1 MPSQPDES
9 AALAIQTPAINDRS
23 LAAGLAYAMGSRVTG
38 ISFDAGTGLML
49 GKVRGSADTPYSTTA
64 KLVRK
69 GGGWSCT
76 VGVCSCPVR
85 KDCKHVAALL
95 FAAEDNPATRV
106 QLLAPS
112 TSTQVSHQPGGAVLS
127 DWEQALNPL
136 IAKPG
141 TAAAG
146 SGVPLALQFEVE
158 EPAPHF
164 SYTGRRDPVRS
175 VRQLKARPV
184 IMGAKGK
191 WIRGDVSW
199 NTLNY
204 LNFRRESNQEHVEW
218 LQEFLASHSAAA
230 SRMHNASGLW
240 LGLNSYSGKNLWS
253 LLADARKIGLV
264 LVNSRG
270 SEPVRLAEAPAAVA
284 LSLSRY
290 GTPLA
295 EPEQPEPAAPGSGAS
310 DGGLELAPTITVE
323 GEEIDPAAAGT
334 IGRPAHGIFFTT
346 GEASLPGVPD
356 PDGVLTLAPLE
367 GGLSEELLA
376 FVTAG
381 STLHI
386 PARDESRFLTGFYP
400 KLKQTARVTARDES
414 VELPTLAVPSLSLLA
429 NYGND
434 HRVRLHWEWH
444 YKSGNHV
451 TAQPLWRHPGDQGY
465 RDDTAE
471 SRILEGIGQPWEV
484 VAALGESSTG
494 GWGTPRLA
502 ASAELKGLDTLAFTE
517 EVLPRLREARDVDVE
532 TAGDIAD
539 YREAEEAPVVSIS
552 TKATEQR
559 DWFDLGIQISL
570 EGQPV
575 SFAAVFSALASGQ
588 TKMLLPSGAYF
599 SLDLPELHQLRA
611 LIEEARSLQD
621 NKDAPLQISRFQ
633 AGLWDELAQLGI
645 VDQQA
650 ATWRSAVGGLLEGG
664 MDGLPLPAS
673 LNAELRPYQL
683 EGFNWLSFLYKH
695 SLGGVLA
702 DDMGL
707 GKTVQALAL
716 MCAAKE
722 LAVEAAGAVP
732 EDSVPADSVSDASVS
747 GAAVPEDSAAAAGA
761 GSSDGGTGT
770 PGAQPAD
777 TRPAAVAPFLVVAP
791 TSVVG
796 NWALEAAR
804 FAPGLTVRT
813 VGETF
818 AKSGQDVADSLG
830 GADVV
835 ITSYALFRIDYES
848 YASREWSGLV
858 LDEAQFVKNHQSK
871 AYQCARKLPA
881 AFKLAITGT
890 PLENNL
896 MEFWALTSI
905 VAPGLFSS
913 PKRFAE
919 YYQKPVEK
927 NGEKGQ
933 LEKLRRRVRPLMMR
947 RTKDQVIKDLP
958 PKQEQILEVVL
969 NPRHQKVYQ
978 THLQRERQKI
988 LGLIEDVNKNR
999 FTIFQSLTLLRQLSL
1014 DVSLVDPA
1022 LSAVRSSKL
1031 DVLFE
1036 QLEDLVAEG
1045 HRALIF
1051 SQFTG
1056 FLGKVR
1062 ERLDEEEIE
1071 YCYLDGG
1078 TRNRADVVSE
1088 FKNGSAP
1095 VFLISLKA
1103 GGFGL
1108 NLTEADYVF
1117 LLDPWWNPASEA
1129 QAVDRTHRIGQ
1140 ARNVMVYRLVAK
1152 DTIEEKVMALKTR
1165 KSQLFADVMEGDAL
1179 SGGAITAEDL
1189 AGLFK
1194 E

>member
-1 MPSQPDES
+1 MPSHPDES

-23 LAAGLAYAMGSRVTG
+23 LAAGLAYAMGSRVSG
-38 ISFDAGTGLML
+38 ISFDPATGLML
-49 GKVRGSADTPYSTTA
+49 GKVRGGADVPYSTTA

-69 GGGWSCT
+69 AGGWSCT
-76 VGVCSCPVR
+76 VGVCSCPMR

-106 QLLAPS
+106 QLLAPAES
-112 TSTQVSHQPGGAVLS
+112 SRLS
-127 DWEQALNPL
+127 RQASALDLPDWEQALSPL
-136 IAKPG
+136 LASPG
-141 TAAAG
+141 ITRLTN
-146 SGVPLALQFEVE
+146 GVPLALQFEVE

-164 SYTGRRDPVRS
+164 SYTGRRDPLRS

-199 NTLNY
+199 NTLSY
-204 LNFRRESNQEHVEW
+204 LNYRRECNEAHVEW
-218 LQEFLASHSAAA
+218 MQEFLASHTALANRQHA
-230 SRMHNASGLW
+230 GTGLW
-240 LGLNSYSGKNLWS
+240 LGLNTYAGKNFWS
-253 LLADARKIGLV
+253 LLAEARKIGLA
-264 LVNSRG
+264 LVHGRSD
-270 SEPVRLAEAPAAVA
+270 EPVRLAEEPAAVG
-284 LSLSRY
+284 LNLTRF
-290 GTPLA
+290 GT
-295 EPEQPEPAAPGSGAS
+295 EGVD
-310 DGGLELAPTITVE
+310 DGGLALAPTITVE
-323 GEEIDPAAAGT
+323 GAVVDPASVGT
-334 IGRPAHGIFFTT
+334 IGRPAHGIFLTSDA
-346 GEASLPGVPD
+346 GALPGMAPGD
-356 PDGVLTLAPLE
+356 SAITLAPLE
-367 GGLSEELLA
+367 SGLSEELLT

-381 STLHI
+381 TTLHI
-386 PARDESRFLTGFYP
+386 PARDEGRFLTGFYP
-400 KLKQTARVTARDES
+400 KLKQTARVTASDES
-414 VELPTLAVPSLSLLA
+414 VELPTLAVPTLSLLA
-429 NYGND
+429 NYGAD

-444 YKSGNHV
+444 YKAGTLV
-451 TAQPLWRHPGDQGY
+451 TAQPLWRHPGDHGY
-465 RDDTAE
+465 RDDAAE
-471 SRILEGIGQPWEV
+471 ARILESVGQPWDV
-484 VAALGESSTG
+484 VPKLGESATA

-502 ASAELKGLDTLAFTE
+502 ASVELSGLDTLAFTE
-517 EVLPRLREARDVDVE
+517 EVLPRLRELPDVSVD
-532 TAGDIAD
+532 TAGEMAD

-552 TKATEQR
+552 TKATDQR

-575 SFAAVFSALASGQ
+575 SFAAVFSALAAGQ

-611 LIEEARSLQD
+611 LIEEARELQD

-645 VDQQA
+645 VDEQA
-650 ATWRSAVGGLLEGG
+650 AAWREAVGGLLEGG
-664 MDGLPLPAS
+664 VKGLPLPAT

-683 EGFNWLSFLYKH
+683 EGFNWLSFLYRH
-695 SLGGVLA
+695 GLGGVLA

-716 MCAAKE
+716 ICAAKVAAAE
-722 LAVEAAGAVP
+722 TGGQAERASEAGA
-732 EDSVPADSVSDASVS
+732 EA
-747 GAAVPEDSAAAAGA
+747 
-761 GSSDGGTGT
+761 
-770 PGAQPAD
+770 PGA
-777 TRPAAVAPFLVVAP
+777 APFLVVAP

-796 NWALEAAR
+796 NWQAETAR
-804 FAPGLTVRT
+804 FAPGLTVRAIS
-813 VGETF
+813 ETF
-818 AKSGQDVADSLG
+818 AKSGSVPAEAMA
-830 GADVV
+830 GADIV
-835 ITSYALFRIDYES
+835 ITSYALFRIDYEA
-848 YASREWSGLV
+848 YASQQWAGLV

-927 NGEKGQ
+927 NGDRAQ
-933 LEKLRRRVRPLMMR
+933 LDKLRRRVRPLMMR
-947 RTKDQVIKDLP
+947 RTKEQVIHDLP
-958 PKQEQILEVVL
+958 PKQEQVLEVVL

-1014 DVSLVDPA
+1014 DPSLIDPS
-1022 LSAVRSSKL
+1022 LSGVRSSKL

-1036 QLEDLVAEG
+1036 QLEDLVSEG

-1062 ERLDEEEIE
+1062 ERLIEENIE
-1071 YCYLDGG
+1071 FCYLDGS
-1078 TRNRADVVSE
+1078 TRNRTDVVNE
-1088 FKNGSAP
+1088 FKNGAAP

-1152 DTIEEKVMALKTR
+1152 DTIEEKVMALKAK

-1179 SGGAITAEDL
+1179 SGGTLTAEDL
-1189 AGLFK
+1189 AGLFND
-1194 E
+1194 

>member
-1 MPSQPDES
+1 MPSHPDES

-23 LAAGLAYAMGSRVTG
+23 LAAGLAYAMGSRVSG
-38 ISFDAGTGLML
+38 ISFDAATGLML
-49 GKVRGSADTPYSTTA
+49 GKVRGGADVPYSTTA

-69 GGGWSCT
+69 AGGWSCT

-106 QLLAPS
+106 QLLAP
-112 TSTQVSHQPGGAVLS
+112 GGATRLS
-127 DWEQALNPL
+127 RQAAAAEVPDWEQALSPL
-136 IAKPG
+136 LARPG
-141 TAAAG
+141 ITASTNG
-146 SGVPLALQFEVE
+146 TPLALQFEVE

-164 SYTGRRDPVRS
+164 SYTGRRDPLRS

-199 NTLNY
+199 NTLSY
-204 LNFRRESNQEHVEW
+204 LSYRRECNEAHVEW
-218 LQEFLASHSAAA
+218 MQEFLASHTALAN
-230 SRMHNASGLW
+230 RQHSGTAPW
-240 LGLNSYSGKNLWS
+240 LGLNTYAGRNLWG
-253 LLADARKIGLV
+253 LLAQAQKIGLA
-264 LVNSRG
+264 LVHGRG
-270 SEPVRLAEAPAAVA
+270 QEPVRLAEEPAAVG
-284 LSLSRY
+284 LNLSRF
-290 GTPLA
+290 GAPVPP
-295 EPEQPEPAAPGSGAS
+295 EPEAAAAVVPAASGQHAS
-310 DGGLELAPTITVE
+310 GHDGGGLALEPTITVE
-323 GEEIDPAAAGT
+323 GVVVDPATVGT
-334 IGRPAHGIFFTT
+334 IGHPAHGIFL
-346 GEASLPGVPD
+346 ASGGDALPGVAAAD
-356 PDGVLTLAPLE
+356 PVITLAPLE
-367 GGLSEELLA
+367 SGLSEELLT

-381 STLHI
+381 TTLHI

-400 KLKQTARVTARDES
+400 KLKQTARVTASDES
-414 VELPTLAVPSLSLLA
+414 VELPALAVPALSLLA
-429 NYGND
+429 NYGAD

-444 YKSGNHV
+444 YTSGNLV
-451 TAQPLWRHPGDQGY
+451 TAQPLWRHPGDHGY
-465 RDDTAE
+465 RDDPAE
-471 SRILEGIGQPWEV
+471 ARILEGVGQPWDV
-484 VAALGESSTG
+484 VPALGESATG

-502 ASAELKGLDTLAFTE
+502 ASSDLSGLDTLTFTE
-517 EVLPRLREARDVDVE
+517 EVLPRLRELPGVSVD
-532 TAGDIAD
+532 TAGEIAD
-539 YREAEEAPVVSIS
+539 YREAEEAPVVAIS
-552 TKATEQR
+552 TKATDSR
-559 DWFDLGIQISL
+559 DWFDLGIVITL

-575 SFAAVFSALASGQ
+575 SFAALFSALAAGQ
-588 TKMLLPSGAYF
+588 TRMLLPSGAYF

-611 LIEEARSLQD
+611 LIDEARILQD
-621 NKDAPLQISRFQ
+621 NQGKDAPLQISRFQ

-650 ATWRSAVGGLLEGG
+650 AAWREAVGGLLDGG
-664 MDGLPLPAS
+664 VQGLPLPAT

-683 EGFNWLSFLYKH
+683 EGFNWLSFLYRH
-695 SLGGVLA
+695 GLGGVLA

-716 MCAAKE
+716 ICAAK
-722 LAVEAAGAVP
+722 VAANGSAP
-732 EDSVPADSVSDASVS
+732 VS
-747 GAAVPEDSAAAAGA
+747 GAEPDAGA
-761 GSSDGGTGT
+761 ADAA
-770 PGAQPAD
+770 PGA
-777 TRPAAVAPFLVVAP
+777 APFLVVAP

-796 NWALEAAR
+796 NWEAETER
-804 FAPGLTVRT
+804 FAPGLTVRAIS
-813 VGETF
+813 ETF
-818 AKSGQDVADSLG
+818 AKSGSSPAEAMA
-830 GADVV
+830 GADIV
-835 ITSYALFRIDYES
+835 ITSYALFRIDYDA
-848 YASREWSGLV
+848 YASREWAGLV

-881 AFKLAITGT
+881 VFKLAVTGT

-927 NGEKGQ
+927 NGDKAQ
-933 LEKLRRRVRPLMMR
+933 LDKLRRRVRPLMMR
-947 RTKDQVIKDLP
+947 RTKEQVIHDLP

-1014 DVSLVDPA
+1014 DASLIDPS
-1022 LSAVRSSKL
+1022 LSGVRSSKL

-1036 QLEDLVAEG
+1036 QLADLVAEG

-1062 ERLDEEEIE
+1062 ERLVEENIE
-1071 YCYLDGG
+1071 FCYLDGS
-1078 TRNRADVVSE
+1078 TRNRSDVVNE
-1088 FKNGSAP
+1088 FKNGAAP

-1152 DTIEEKVMALKTR
+1152 DTIEEKVMALKAR
-1165 KSQLFADVMEGDAL
+1165 KSRLFADVMEGDAL
-1179 SGGAITAEDL
+1179 TGGALTADDL
-1189 AGLFK
+1189 AGLFND
-1194 E
+1194 

>member
-1 MPSQPDES
+1 MDQITTHRTRLRRGLPKVARTMPSQPDES

-23 LAAGLAYAMGSRVTG
+23 LAAGLAYAMASRVSG
-38 ISFDAGTGLML
+38 MSFDAGTGLML
-49 GKVRGSADTPYSTTA
+49 GKVRGGAEVPYSTTA

-69 GGGWSCT
+69 AGGWSCT

-95 FAAEDNPATRV
+95 FAAEDNPAIRM

-112 TSTQVSHQPGGAVLS
+112 TATQVSRAPSAALS
-127 DWEQALNPL
+127 DWEQALSPL
-136 IAKPG
+136 ISQPG
-141 TAAAG
+141 AAPST

-158 EPAPHF
+158 EPPPHF
-164 SYTGRRDPVRS
+164 SYTGRRDPVRG
-175 VRQLKARPV
+175 VRQLKVRPV

-199 NTLNY
+199 NTLSY
-204 LNFRRESNQEHVEW
+204 LNFRRESNHAHVEW
-218 LQEFLASHSAAA
+218 MQEFLAGHSPSA
-230 SRMHNASGLW
+230 SRMHNSSGLW
-240 LGLNSYSGKNLWS
+240 LGLNSYAGKNLWG
-253 LLADARKIGLV
+253 LLSDARKIGLA
-264 LVNSRG
+264 LVHSRG
-270 SEPVRLAEAPAAVA
+270 AEPVRVAEDPAAVG
-284 LSLSRY
+284 LSLSRF
-290 GTPLA
+290 GA
-295 EPEQPEPAAPGSGAS
+295 PADPGGSGNPVS
-310 DGGLELAPTITVE
+310 DAGLELSPTITVA
-323 GEEIDPAAAGT
+323 GEEVDPAAVGT
-334 IGRPAHGIFFTT
+334 IGRPAHGLFFTS
-346 GEASLPGVPD
+346 GEAALPGVPD
-356 PDGVLTLAPLE
+356 PDGAITLAPLE
-367 GGLSEELLA
+367 NGLSEELLA

-386 PARDESRFLTGFYP
+386 PAKDESRFLTGFYP
-400 KLKQTARVTARDES
+400 KLKQAARVTARDES
-414 VELPTLAVPSLSLLA
+414 VELPELAVPTLSLLA
-429 NYGND
+429 NYGAD

-444 YKSGNHV
+444 YRTGKLV

-471 SRILEGIGQPWEV
+471 SRILEGIGQPWDT
-484 VAALGESSTG
+484 VAALGESATG

-502 ASAELKGLDTLAFTE
+502 ASVELKGLDTLAFTE
-517 EVLPRLREARDVDVE
+517 EVLPRLREAPDVDVE
-532 TAGDIAD
+532 TVGEIAD

-650 ATWRSAVGGLLEGG
+650 AAWRSAVGGLLEGG
-664 MDGLPLPAS
+664 VDGLPLPAS

-683 EGFNWLSFLYKH
+683 EGYNWLSFLYKH
-695 SLGGVLA
+695 GLGGVLA

-716 MCAAKE
+716 MCAAKDHG
-722 LAVEAAGAVP
+722 LA
-732 EDSVPADSVSDASVS
+732 S
-747 GAAVPEDSAAAAGA
+747 GEQPSGDRHDGGAAAGP
-761 GSSDGGTGT
+761 GT
-770 PGAQPAD
+770 QPAG
-777 TRPAAVAPFLVVAP
+777 VAPFLVVAP

-818 AKSGQDVADSLG
+818 GKSGQDVAEALG

-835 ITSYALFRIDYES
+835 ITSYALFRIDYEA
-848 YASREWSGLV
+848 YASRSWAGLV

-881 AFKLAITGT
+881 VFKLAITGT

-927 NGEKGQ
+927 NGDKAQ

-1062 ERLDEEEIE
+1062 DRLDEEGIE

-1179 SGGAITAEDL
+1179 AGGAITAEDL
-1189 AGLFK
+1189 AGLFN

>member
-23 LAAGLAYAMGSRVTG
+23 LAAGLAYAMGSRVSG
-38 ISFDAGTGLML
+38 ISFDAATGLML
-49 GKVRGSADTPYSTTA
+49 GKVRGGADVPYSTTA

-69 GGGWSCT
+69 TGGWSCT

-95 FAAEDNPATRV
+95 FAAEDNPAIRV
-106 QLLAPS
+106 QLLAPAE
-112 TSTQVSHQPGGAVLS
+112 VSRLSRQPASLDLA
-127 DWEQALNPL
+127 DWEQALSPL
-136 IAKPG
+136 ISQPG
-141 TAAAG
+141 ITKSSNG
-146 SGVPLALQFEVE
+146 IPLALQFEIE

-164 SYTGRRDPVRS
+164 SYTGRRDPLRS

-184 IMGAKGK
+184 IMGTKGK

-199 NTLNY
+199 NTLSY
-204 LNFRRESNQEHVEW
+204 LNFRRECNEMHVEW
-218 LQEFLASHSAAA
+218 MQAFLAAHTAAA
-230 SRMHNASGLW
+230 NRIHNSSALW
-240 LGLNSYSGKNLWS
+240 LGLNTFAGKNMWS
-253 LLADARKIGLV
+253 LLEDAKKIGLA
-264 LVNSRG
+264 LVHSRG
-270 SEPVRLAEAPAAVA
+270 TEPVRLAESPAAVG
-284 LSLSRY
+284 LNLGRY
-290 GTPLA
+290 GA
-295 EPEQPEPAAPGSGAS
+295 PAGDAAADAAKTAD
-310 DGGLELAPTITVE
+310 DGGLELTPTITVE
-323 GEEIDPAAAGT
+323 GEEVDPASVGT
-334 IGRPAHGIFFTT
+334 IGRPAHGIFLTT
-346 GEASLPGVPD
+346 GGEALPGVSAD
-356 PDGVLTLAPLE
+356 SVITLAPLE
-367 GGLSEELLA
+367 SGLSEELLT

-386 PARDESRFLTGFYP
+386 PAKDETRFLTGFYP
-400 KLKQTARVTARDES
+400 KLKQAARVTAKDES
-414 VELPTLAVPSLSLLA
+414 VELPALAVPTLSLLA
-429 NYGND
+429 NYGAD

-444 YKSGNHV
+444 YKSGNMV
-451 TAQPLWRHPGDQGY
+451 TAQPLWRHPGDHGY

-471 SRILEGIGQPWEV
+471 ARILEGIGQPWDL
-484 VAALGESSTG
+484 VAALGESATG

-502 ASAELKGLDTLAFTE
+502 ASAELSGLDTLAFTE
-517 EVLPRLREARDVDVE
+517 DVLPMLRNAPDVAVD

-575 SFAAVFSALASGQ
+575 SFAAVFSALAAGQ

-645 VDQQA
+645 VDEQA
-650 ATWRSAVGGLLEGG
+650 AAWRSAVGGLLEGG
-664 MDGLPLPAS
+664 IDGLPLPAS

-683 EGFNWLSFLYKH
+683 EGFNWLSFLYRH
-695 SLGGVLA
+695 SLGGILA

-722 LAVEAAGAVP
+722 QGPITGDGTPPDSASAG
-732 EDSVPADSVSDASVS
+732 SGVPA
-747 GAAVPEDSAAAAGA
+747 P
-761 GSSDGGTGT
+761 DGGT
-770 PGAQPAD
+770 
-777 TRPAAVAPFLVVAP
+777 PFLVVAP

-796 NWALEAAR
+796 NWAAEAAR

-813 VGETF
+813 VSETF
-818 AKSGQDVADSLG
+818 AKNSQDAAVELA
-830 GADVV
+830 GADIV
-835 ITSYALFRIDYES
+835 ITSYALFRIDYDS
-848 YASREWSGLV
+848 YASKTWAGLV

-919 YYQKPVEK
+919 HYQKPVEK
-927 NGEKGQ
+927 NGDKGQ
-933 LEKLRRRVRPLMMR
+933 LDKLRRRVRPLMMR
-947 RTKDQVIKDLP
+947 RTKDQVIQDLP

-1014 DVSLVDPA
+1014 DASLVDPS
-1022 LSAVRSSKL
+1022 LSGVRSSKL

-1036 QLEDLVAEG
+1036 QLEDLVSEG

-1062 ERLDEEEIE
+1062 ERLVEEKIE
-1071 YCYLDGG
+1071 FCYLDGG
-1078 TRNRADVVSE
+1078 TRNRTDVVNE

-1152 DTIEEKVMALKTR
+1152 DTIEEKVMALKAR

-1179 SGGAITAEDL
+1179 SGGSITAEDL

-1194 E
+1194 D